1 MRLTQ
6 FNYKTEAK
14 QLYKKFGESQT
25 IPDQTMSIRQILQRY
40 ASGQPL
46 DVYNQGEPIWDGEEG
61 SGINPKTLDLSE
73 LHQYFDNIQQ
83 IKDDYQKTRNE
94 KIKQEDFQ
102 RMLEEMKQNESSDQ
116 EAEQQ

>member
-1 MRLTQ
+1 MRITQ
-6 FNYKTEAK
+6 FNYKKEAK
-14 QLYKKFGESQT
+14 QLYKEFGESQT

-46 DVYNQGEPIWDGEEG
+46 DVYNQGEAIWDEEG

-73 LHQYFDNIQQ
+73 LHEYFDSIAQM
-83 IKDDYQKTRNE
+83 KEEYQKTRNE
-94 KIKQEDFQ
+94 KLKQEDFQ
-102 RMLEEMKQNESSDQ
+102 RMLEEMKNSNSSDE